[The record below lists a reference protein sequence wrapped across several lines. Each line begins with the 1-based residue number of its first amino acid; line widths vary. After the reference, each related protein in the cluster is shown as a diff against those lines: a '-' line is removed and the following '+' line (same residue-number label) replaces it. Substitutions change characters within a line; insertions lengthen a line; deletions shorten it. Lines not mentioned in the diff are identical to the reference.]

1 MSKKKFHFYRQL
13 DQKDCGPTCLRMIA
27 KHFGKTF
34 SREYLREKAYITKQG
49 VTLSGISEAAE
60 VIGLRTLGMKVELE
74 TLLKEAPLP
83 LIVPWRQKHFV
94 VVHSISNNKIHIADP
109 AYGLISYEYDQFLEA
124 WCSNSDQKTGFILIL
139 EPTPKFYDQD
149 SHKEKKEKGFFF
161 LTSYFKPYKKL
172 ISQLFIG
179 LLIGSVI
186 QLIFPFLMQTIV
198 DYGIN
203 YQNIH
208 FIYLIL
214 IAQLVLFFSQTI
226 VRILREWLLLH
237 VTSRLNIH
245 MVSDFL
251 LKMLKLPLSYFDTR
265 NTGEHLQ
272 RITDHD
278 RIRNFVSSSSLNMV
292 FSTITFLT
300 FSAILAFYDFTV
312 FLVFFVG
319 AVLYVLWA
327 MFFLKKRAE
336 LDYKMFDELSESQT
350 SLVQIIN
357 GINEIKINN
366 SQRKKRWRWENIQ
379 ISLFKIDIKSLK
391 LSQFQSIGSSFI
403 NELKNIVITFI
414 SAKAVVEGD
423 LTLGMMLSVQYIIGQ
438 LNLPLSNFISF
449 LQSGQDAKI
458 SLERLSQ
465 VHGKDDEDIIDDGKT
480 NYLPNNKSITL
491 KNISYRYGGKS
502 TPYVLKNVN
511 CTIPEGKTTAIVGAS
526 GSGKTTLVKLLLK
539 FYNPTEGDILI
550 GETPLNSIYNDF
562 WRLNC
567 GAVMQDNYIFN
578 DTLAGNI
585 TESEQNEVIDREKLF
600 KASEVANIDT
610 FISSLP
616 NNYNTEIGASG
627 IRLSGGQEQRIIIA
641 RAIYKNPM
649 YLFFDEATSA
659 LDANNEKV
667 IMENLQMYL
676 NGKTSVIVAH
686 RLSTVKNADNI
697 IVLDNGEIVEEG
709 NHQYLTNL
717 KGKYFELVKNQLELG
732 N

>member
-1 MSKKKFHFYRQL
+1 MKKNKFHFYRQL

-27 KHFGKTF
+27 KYYGKTF
-34 SREYLREKAYITKQG
+34 TREFLREKAHITKQG

-60 VIGLRTLGMKVELE
+60 VIGMRTLGMKVEFE

-94 VVHSISNNKIHIADP
+94 VVYEIGKNKIQVADP
-109 AYGLISYEYDQFLEA
+109 AYGLITYSYSEFLDGWNGNSADNTGFVLLLEA
-124 WCSNSDQKTGFILIL
+124 SP
-139 EPTPKFYDQD
+139 EFYKQD
-149 SHKEKKEKGFFF
+149 SQESQSKGFAF
-161 LTSYFKPYKKL
+161 LRSYFKPYTKL
-172 ISQLFIG
+172 IRQLLIGLFIG
-179 LLIGSVI
+179 SII
-186 QLIFPFLMQTIV
+186 QLIFPFLMQSIV

-237 VTSRLNIH
+237 VTSRLNIQ

-251 LKMLKLPLSYFDTR
+251 LKMLRLPLSYFDTR

-278 RIRNFVSSSSLNMV
+278 RIRSFVSSTTLNMV
-292 FSTITFLT
+292 FSVITFII
-300 FSAILAFYDFTV
+300 FNIILAYYDLTV
-312 FLVFFVG
+312 FGIFLTG
-319 AVLYVLWA
+319 ATLYVVWA

-350 SLVQIIN
+350 SLVQIVN
-357 GINEIKINN
+357 GIKEIKINN
-366 SQRKKRWRWENIQ
+366 SQRKKRWKWENIQ
-379 ISLFKIDIKSLK
+379 ISLFKISIRSLK
-391 LSQFQSIGSSFI
+391 LSQFQAIGSSFI
-403 NELKNIVITFI
+403 NELKNIIITFV
-414 SAKAVVEGD
+414 SAKAVVDGE
-423 LTLGMMLSVQYIIGQ
+423 LTLGMMLSIQYITGQ
-438 LNLPLSNFISF
+438 LNLPLSNFIAF
-449 LQSGQDAKI
+449 LQTGQDAKI

-465 VHGKDDEDIIDDGKT
+465 VHDRDDEDQVNKNKN
-480 NYLPNNKSITL
+480 NYLPEDKSIRIENL
-491 KNISYRYGGKS
+491 SFRYGGNS
-502 TPYVLKNVN
+502 TPLVLKDIS
-511 CTIPEGKTTAIVGAS
+511 CQIPEGKTTAIVGAS
-526 GSGKTTLVKLLLK
+526 GSGKTTLIKLLLK
-539 FYNPTEGDILI
+539 FYEPTEGSITV

-585 TESEQNEVIDREKLF
+585 TEAEQNEVIDRTKLID
-600 KASEVANIDT
+600 ASKVANIDK

-616 NNYNTEIGASG
+616 NNYNTEIGSSG

-641 RAIYKNPM
+641 RAVYKNPM

-659 LDANNEKV
+659 LDANNEK
-667 IMENLQMYL
+667 IITENLQRYL
-676 NGKTSVIVAH
+676 QGKTSIIVAH

-709 NHQYLTNL
+709 THEYLTSL
-717 KGKYFELVKNQLELG
+717 KGAYYNLVKNQLELG